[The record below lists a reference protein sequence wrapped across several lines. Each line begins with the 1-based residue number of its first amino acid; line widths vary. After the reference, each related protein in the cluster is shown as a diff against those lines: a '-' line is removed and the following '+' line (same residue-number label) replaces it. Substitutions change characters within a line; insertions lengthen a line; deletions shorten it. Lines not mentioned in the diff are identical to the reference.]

1 MDDNLK
7 QFLSE
12 EPVLCAPPELSFDP
26 DAQEPITAHDLF
38 GGPEH
43 ETSNDGA
50 DEPEPGAP
58 QIIAR
63 HIKQDPNHF
72 ESKAGKA
79 LRDGKEMAFI
89 QKVVRKWEK
98 VYQNYQEMTDFL
110 ADYFNLTE
118 SISWN
123 ELNLLGL
130 TIQQINTV
138 ERTLQRKGNLFLD
151 TLVPF
156 DGWAYKWYDQALYD
170 HFILKKELTED
181 DIRRLAYRNGDD
193 YEELKKLEARGGY
206 GEGKMWP
213 SIKSQVLELAAYN
226 VKYTFWD
233 D

>member
-1 MDDNLK
+1 MDDNVK
-7 QFLSE
+7 QELIKAE
-12 EPVLCAPPELSFDP
+12 APIMPTYIPCEGPKEDADNAVLNEPK
-26 DAQEPITAHDLF
+26 
-38 GGPEH
+38 
-43 ETSNDGA
+43 
-50 DEPEPGAP
+50 PGAP

-63 HIKQDPNHF
+63 HIKQDPIHF
-72 ESKAGKA
+72 QSKAGKA

-110 ADYFNLTE
+110 ADFFYLTE

-123 ELNLLGL
+123 ELQLFGF
-130 TIQQINTV
+130 TIQQINRV
-138 ERTLQRKGNLFLD
+138 ERKLPRKGNLFLD
-151 TLVPF
+151 SLVPF
-156 DGWAYKWYDQALYD
+156 NGWAYKWYDQALYD
-170 HFILKKELTED
+170 HFILKRELTED

-193 YEELKKLEARGGY
+193 YEELKKLEAQGGY

-226 VKYTFWD
+226 VQYTFWD